1 MLGCVLA
8 WPGSSNLPPMC
19 TTHRLQHA
27 KGAVPSAADVKTSQG
42 NRSRRD
48 RREDSNGGNAM
59 ARRPIPAAS
68 KLALVFFSAAF
79 LCAPPQ
85 LSATAQDKTQTKAP
99 EFLFVQTAKDIA
111 YKDGV
116 LTLQDVSPVTVFFSD
131 RPQRIVG
138 HVRNDLFLK
147 KWIEG
152 SNSFKSDPPNA
163 VLSIFNDKSPPMSA
177 VVVLNNPRLEGK
189 NLAYD
194 VRALKGDL
202 PAQGIEATLFID
214 GSSGYCDPG
223 YDRGDWGYPCWAQKA
238 FADDTP

>member
-1 MLGCVLA
+1 
-8 WPGSSNLPPMC
+8 
-19 TTHRLQHA
+19 
-27 KGAVPSAADVKTSQG
+27 
-42 NRSRRD
+42 
-48 RREDSNGGNAM
+48 M
-59 ARRPIPAAS
+59 ARRPLPAAG
-68 KLALVFFSAAF
+68 KLALVLFAASF

-85 LSATAQDKTQTKAP
+85 PSATAEGNAPTKAP

-111 YKDGV
+111 FRDGV
-116 LTLQDVSPVTVFFSD
+116 LTLQQVSPVTVFFSD

-147 KWIEG
+147 RWTEG

-163 VLSIFNDKSPPMSA
+163 VLSIFNDQSPPVSA
-177 VVVLNNPRLEGK
+177 VVVLHNPRLEGN

-194 VRALKGDL
+194 VQTLKGDL
-202 PAQGIEATLFID
+202 PAKGIEATLFID

-223 YDRGDWGYPCWAQKA
+223 YDRGDSGYPCWAQKA

>member
-1 MLGCVLA
+1 MSAMKSVL
-8 WPGSSNLPPMC
+8 L
-19 TTHRLQHA
+19 
-27 KGAVPSAADVKTSQG
+27 V
-42 NRSRRD
+42 
-48 RREDSNGGNAM
+48 
-59 ARRPIPAAS
+59 AAS
-68 KLALVFFSAAF
+68 LWLA
-79 LCAPPQ
+79 APD
-85 LSATAQDKTQTKAP
+85 LAVAQSKGQSKAP
-99 EFLFVQTAKDIA
+99 EFLFVQTAKNIA

-116 LTLQDVSPVTVFFSD
+116 LTLQEVSPVTVFFSD

-138 HVRNDLFLK
+138 NVRNDLFLK
-147 KWIEG
+147 KWTEG

-163 VLSIFNDKSPPMSA
+163 VLSIFNDKAPPTSA

-202 PAQGIEATLFID
+202 PANGVEGTLFID

-223 YDRGDWGYPCWAQKA
+223 YDRGDPGYPCWAQKA